1 MLPACCFNP
10 AYEIEAC
17 NSTIKTLTAT
27 TDEGVLTSP
36 GFPVIYPR
44 YLDILSLILV
54 FYIFVNGQKGQKY
67 PKILT
72 LILIA
77 IDHKSIIR

>member
-54 FYIFVNGQKGQKY
+54 F
-67 PKILT
+67 
-72 LILIA
+72 
-77 IDHKSIIR
+77 